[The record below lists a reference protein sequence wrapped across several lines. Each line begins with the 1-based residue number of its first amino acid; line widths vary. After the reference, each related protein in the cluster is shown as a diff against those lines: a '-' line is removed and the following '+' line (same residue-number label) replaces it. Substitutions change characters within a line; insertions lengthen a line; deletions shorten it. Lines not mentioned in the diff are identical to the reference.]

1 MELTFLTNLL
11 YIFFIITSFF
21 AALLSLLKS
30 TVTVFNLSISKSS
43 IFDFKLAKSGLL
55 ANCDASTA
63 VVFLLR
69 F

>member
-11 YIFFIITSFF
+11 YIFFITTSFF

-30 TVTVFNLSISKSS
+30 IVTAFNLSISKSS
-43 IFDFKLAKSGLL
+43 IFDFKLAKSGFL
-55 ANCDASTA
+55 ANCDVSTA